1 MVARELF
8 VRCRIRNQIS
18 YSVMTEYAWL
28 IPLLPA
34 LAFGLTLLFG
44 RRGPGKGAYI
54 AIGAICASLVMA
66 CALAVEWFI
75 AGGSQA
81 NRGLYTVSVPWMPVG
96 TGAIHT
102 GFSIDALS
110 VVMLLV
116 VTVVASLVQI
126 YSIGYMHG
134 DPRYPRYF
142 AYHSLFASAMLA
154 LVIANNM
161 LLMFISWELV
171 GLTSYLLIGFWFER
185 PSAMRAAKKAFLVTR
200 VGDVGFLAGMILLY
214 IKTGS
219 FDLFGKEGVFEN
231 LTRLDVIGPFG
242 LPLVAIAGLLL
253 FCGAVGKSAQFPLH
267 VWLPDAMEG
276 PTPVSALIHAATMV
290 AAGVYLVARMYPVYL
305 ADASGTALQAVAYVG
320 AFTALF
326 AATIGLAQNDIKRIL
341 AYSTISQLGYMMASL
356 GVFGY
361 VAAVFHLMTHAFF
374 KANLFLGA
382 GSVIHGTGT
391 QDIREMGGLRR
402 HMPWTYWTFLISTLS
417 LCGVPFVTAG
427 GWSKEEILAVAWHTN
442 RVVFAAGVFGAL
454 LTTCYMFRLVYRV
467 FHGQPRN
474 TQIHAHESPRVM
486 LVPLVVLGFLA
497 ISAGYVGTPWA
508 NVFEHNLLPVLGETY
523 LWVLEHRLEGMGHGF
538 NAVVFAMALGAV
550 AVGIALASLIWLKPV
565 LNIQKL
571 QPYFGWLARLVAN
584 KYYIDEIYQATVIR
598 ALMAACWIAFK
609 FDYWVIDYAIVNG
622 VGYLTRLASQLYGW
636 FDRTV
641 VDGLVN
647 LIGWTTKALG
657 NALRY
662 LQTGVAQHYVFLTV
676 VALVIISLAV
686 LVGHYREEAW
696 IPIAGFYR

>member
-1 MVARELF
+1 MVEH
-8 VRCRIRNQIS
+8 
-18 YSVMTEYAWL
+18 AWL

-34 LAFGLTLLFG
+34 IAFGLTLLFG
-44 RRGPGKGAYI
+44 RRGPGEGAYI
-54 AIGAICASLVMA
+54 AIAAICTSLAMSLIVA
-66 CALAVEWFI
+66 ARWFL
-75 AGGSQA
+75 AGGSEA
-81 NRGLYTVSVPWMPVG
+81 YHGLYSVSVPWMPAGSQAVE
-96 TGAIHT
+96 T
-102 GFSIDALS
+102 GFCIDALS

-116 VTVVASLVQI
+116 VTIVASLVQI

-142 AYHSLFASAMLA
+142 AFHSLFAAAMLT

-214 IKTGS
+214 LKTGS
-219 FDLFGKEGVFEN
+219 FNLFGANGVFEN
-231 LTRLDVIGPFG
+231 LSRLDVVGPFG
-242 LPLVAIAGLLL
+242 LPLLAVAGLLL

-305 ADASGTALQAVAYVG
+305 ADSSGTALQVVAYIG

-326 AATIGLAQNDIKRIL
+326 AATIGLAQNDIKRVL
-341 AYSTISQLGYMMASL
+341 AYSTISQLGYMIMSL

-391 QDIREMGGLRR
+391 QDIRDMGGLRR
-402 HMPWTYWTFLISTLS
+402 KMPWTYWTFLISTLS

-442 RVVFAAGVFGAL
+442 RLVFAAGAVCAFV
-454 LTTCYMFRLVYRV
+454 TTCYMFRLVYKV
-467 FHGQPRN
+467 FHGEPRN
-474 TQIHAHESPRVM
+474 KDIHAHESPRVM
-486 LVPLVVLGFLA
+486 LAPLVILAFLA

-508 NVFEHNLLPVLGETY
+508 NVFEHNMLPVLGHSY
-523 LWVLEHRLEGMGHGF
+523 ASVLEHRLEGMHHGF
-538 NAVVFAMALGAV
+538 NPVVFFVALTAVALG
-550 AVGIALASLIWLKPV
+550 VGLASAIWLKP
-565 LNIQKL
+565 LLRIERL
-571 QPYFGWLARLVAN
+571 EPYLGWLARLVEN
-584 KYYIDEIYQATVIR
+584 KYYIDEIYQATIIR
-598 ALMAACWIAFK
+598 GLMLASWIAFK

-622 VGYLTRLASQLYGW
+622 TAYLTRLASQLYGW

-641 VDGLVN
+641 VDGVVN
-647 LIGWTTKALG
+647 LVGWTTKTVG

-676 VALVIISLAV
+676 VALIIISLAV
-686 LVGHYREEAW
+686 LAGHYREEAW